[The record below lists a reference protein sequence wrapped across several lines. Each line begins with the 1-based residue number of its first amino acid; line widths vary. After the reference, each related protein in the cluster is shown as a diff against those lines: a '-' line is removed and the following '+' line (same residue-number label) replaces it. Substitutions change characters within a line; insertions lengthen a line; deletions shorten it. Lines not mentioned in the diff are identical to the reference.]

1 MSYFAQLGAKES
13 LMKERSIGKEDMQE
27 KHKHNDEDL
36 ASLVS
41 FSSNMICHEKDVPQ
55 VATAP
60 CAWVQN
66 KHTWSQEPSVN
77 QSRCLEPSVVEVQ
90 LAVEWLAKHNLD

>member
-13 LMKERSIGKEDMQE
+13 LTKERSIRKEDMQV

-36 ASLVS
+36 ASPVS
-41 FSSNMICHEKDVPQ
+41 FSSNMICREKDVPQ

-60 CAWVQN
+60 CVWVQN

-77 QSRCLEPSVVEVQ
+77 QSRLRACSQV
-90 LAVEWLAKHNLD
+90 